1 MGSRIAAH
9 FANAGVPALL
19 LDVVLPG
26 ESDRSAAARKGLE
39 AAAKQR
45 PPAFFV
51 PAGMSMV
58 TPGNFEDDLNKL
70 SDCDWIIEAVVENLD
85 VKRDIWARVDQVRSP
100 GTIASTNTS
109 GIPLATLAEG
119 FSSDL
124 RAHFLGTHFFNP
136 PRYLHLLELI
146 PGPDTTPEVLGF
158 VADYCDRQL
167 GKGVVPCKDTPNFI
181 ANRLGSMFGSITY
194 RAMQEFDLSV
204 EEVDLLTG
212 PLIGVPRTATFRLV
226 DLIGLDTWTY
236 VMKNLY
242 DLQPQDPWRESV
254 LPPPFFQAM
263 MDRKLLGDKTG
274 AGFYKRVGPAKEL
287 HAIDWRTLEY
297 HPAATPSFPQ
307 LAALA
312 KVADLPHRL
321 RSLVQADGVVGKFLW
336 RVLSDYVEYA
346 ASLVPEISDRI
357 VEIDRAMRWGYG
369 HTFGPF
375 ELWDTLGF
383 STTAQRMIAE
393 RRTLPP
399 IAQAIFD
406 SDEVGFYRDTAV
418 EGEPIVEY
426 FDLATRSFRS
436 LELTPGVL
444 VLSDLKKARGV
455 LERNDWASLVDL
467 RDGVLCLELHGPKD
481 TVDTPTIE
489 MVKAAISLLSTDYD
503 ALVIA
508 GEGADFANG
517 TNLQSLWTLIEAEHW
532 TELAS
537 RLETWH
543 EVLLNLKYAP
553 KPVIAAAYGRTS
565 GIGYDLLQHTC
576 AVQVHAELYLGT
588 NETSYGLIPLG

>member
-1 MGSRIAAH
+1 
-9 FANAGVPALL
+9 
-19 LDVVLPG
+19 
-26 ESDRSAAARKGLE
+26 
-39 AAAKQR
+39 
-45 PPAFFV
+45 
-51 PAGMSMV
+51 
-58 TPGNFEDDLNKL
+58 
-70 SDCDWIIEAVVENLD
+70 
-85 VKRDIWARVDQVRSP
+85 
-100 GTIASTNTS
+100 
-109 GIPLATLAEG
+109 
-119 FSSDL
+119 
-124 RAHFLGTHFFNP
+124 
-136 PRYLHLLELI
+136 
-146 PGPDTTPEVLGF
+146 
-158 VADYCDRQL
+158 
-167 GKGVVPCKDTPNFI
+167 
-181 ANRLGSMFGSITY
+181 
-194 RAMQEFDLSV
+194 
-204 EEVDLLTG
+204 
-212 PLIGVPRTATFRLV
+212 
-226 DLIGLDTWTY
+226 
-236 VMKNLY
+236 
-242 DLQPQDPWRESV
+242 
-254 LPPPFFQAM
+254 
-263 MDRKLLGDKTG
+263 LGDKTG
-274 AGFYKRVGPAKEL
+274 AGFYKRVGAAKEL

-297 HPAATPSFPQ
+297 HPAATSSFPQ

-321 RSLVQADGVVGKFLW
+321 RSLVQADGVVGKFLS

-399 IAQAIFD
+399 IARAILD
-406 SDEVGFYRDTAV
+406 SGEVGFYRDTAV

-467 RDGVLCLELHGPKD
+467 RDGVLCMELHGPKD

-508 GEGADFANG
+508 GESADFASG

-565 GIGYDLLQHTC
+565 GIAYDLLQYTC
-576 AVQVHAELYLGT
+576 AVQVHAELYLGA
-588 NETSYGLIPLG
+588 NETSYGLVPLGGATTQLLLRMHDPIAVLDLLMKASTSSSAAEAVALGYLPKDFALTMNKRRLIADAKARVLSLVSSYQRGDRADALVTGGALVRDQVERHIERKQADGQFSPHDVTIARSLAYVLSGGDERIISEQELLRLERDAVVSLCQTQATKERLSHWLTHGKALRN